1 MTTTTVSRW
10 RRLGASLALALLPF
24 TIAHSTVVQAQD
36 LTEASVR
43 LKWLPQAQFAG
54 FYVAKAKG
62 FYADNGIDLTINPGG
77 PNVLTENLVAT
88 GSDTFGLAGGT
99 PSVMSARDK
108 GLPIVAIGLGTQKT
122 DFVFVAKKDGP
133 VKTIQDFEGH
143 SVTTWFTGA
152 HNILFAMLADQGID
166 RNDVQIQP
174 QQVSVTPF
182 VNDQVDVVTA
192 TWYNEL
198 NTIKDAVGEDNLRL
212 FVPDDY
218 GITMPRDALITSE
231 KTLSDSPDLV
241 KHFVEATLQ
250 GWKYAF
256 AHPDEAVDIV
266 MKQSPTLER
275 EHQEAM
281 LTQMQR
287 LMTAEAAKNHGLY
300 WMDHNTLN
308 KARDLLRK
316 YNVISSD
323 VDIDSAFDSS
333 VLESISQSDRMP

>member
-62 FYADNGIDLTINPGG
+62 FYEDNGIDLTINPGG

-108 GLPIVAIGLGTQKT
+108 GLPVVAIGLGTQQT
-122 DFVFVAKKDGP
+122 DSIFVAKKNGP
-133 VKTIQDFEGH
+133 IKTIQDFKGH
-143 SVTTWFTGA
+143 SVTTWFTGTN
-152 HNILFAMLADQGID
+152 NILFAMLAGQGIS
-166 RNDVQIQP
+166 RSDVQIQP

-182 VNDQVDVVTA
+182 INDQVDVVTA

-212 FVPDDY
+212 FIPDDY

-231 KTLSDSPDLV
+231 KTLANNPDLV
-241 KHFVEATLQ
+241 KHFLEATIQ

-256 AHPDEAVDIV
+256 AHPNEAVDIV

-275 EHQEAM
+275 RHQEAM
-281 LTQMQR
+281 LTEMQR
-287 LMTAEAAKNHGLY
+287 LMTTKAAKDNGLY
-300 WMDHNTLN
+300 WMDHDTLT
-308 KARDLLRK
+308 KAHDLLRK
-316 YNVISSD
+316 YDVISSD
-323 VDIDSAFDSS
+323 IDIDSAFDTS
-333 VLESISQSDRMP
+333 VLESIPQPDRMP